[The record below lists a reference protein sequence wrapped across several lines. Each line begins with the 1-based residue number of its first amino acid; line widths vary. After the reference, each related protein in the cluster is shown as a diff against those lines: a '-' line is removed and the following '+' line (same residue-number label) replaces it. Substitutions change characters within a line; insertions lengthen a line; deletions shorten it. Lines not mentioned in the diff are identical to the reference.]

1 VTINEYE
8 DKKSKIQSSDAHPS
22 IKEKALLELEYKFK
36 RSYVSRNTAMK
47 QFLESRSDIDDIGG
61 H

>member
-1 VTINEYE
+1 MTINEYE

-22 IKEKALLELEYKFK
+22 IKEKALLELEEKF
-36 RSYVSRNTAMK
+36 RGNYLARNTAMK
-47 QFLESRSDIDDIGG
+47 QFLESRPDLDDIMG

>member
-1 VTINEYE
+1 MTINEYE

-22 IKEKALLELEYKFK
+22 IKEKALLELEEKFQG
-36 RSYVSRNTAMK
+36 SYLARNNAMK
-47 QFLESRSDIDDIGG
+47 QFLESQADLDDIGN